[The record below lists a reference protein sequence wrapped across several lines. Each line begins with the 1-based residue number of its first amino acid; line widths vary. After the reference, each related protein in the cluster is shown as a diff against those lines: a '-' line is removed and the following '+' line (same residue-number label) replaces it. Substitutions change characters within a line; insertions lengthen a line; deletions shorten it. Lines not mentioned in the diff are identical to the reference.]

1 MILVLFSMSRW
12 KRFDLCVYVYV
23 LNWELGS
30 ISASVGNETRGV
42 TMWKKTNEI
51 GRNRKQGVGGEKRR
65 KWKGKK
71 KGKKQKWKLPSL
83 LSPPLPTVPGRKAYF
98 RAFPPRSRKKKE
110 RKRKKK
116 NVSTKQSGNC
126 FYLAKW
132 IISFEK
138 LNWIRY
144 YLKPMLIHNVT

>member
-12 KRFDLCVYVYV
+12 KRFDLCVCVCVYA
-23 LNWELGS
+23 LNLELGS

-71 KGKKQKWKLPSL
+71 KGKKQKWKLPPPSAKEESL
-83 LSPPLPTVPGRKAYF
+83 
-98 RAFPPRSRKKKE
+98 FPRVSSSVEEKERKKK
-110 RKRKKK
+110 KKEE
-116 NVSTKQSGNC
+116 C
-126 FYLAKW
+126 FYETKW
-132 IISFEK
+132 QLFLLSK
-138 LNWIRY
+138 MD
-144 YLKPMLIHNVT
+144 YLVRKT

>member
-12 KRFDLCVYVYV
+12 KRFDLCVCVCVYA
-23 LNWELGS
+23 LNLELGS

-71 KGKKQKWKLPSL
+71 KGKKQKWKLTPFPL
-83 LSPPLPTVPGRKAYF
+83 FSPPPSAKEESL
-98 RAFPPRSRKKKE
+98 FPRVSSSVEEKERKKK
-110 RKRKKK
+110 KKEE
-116 NVSTKQSGNC
+116 C
-126 FYLAKW
+126 FYETKW
-132 IISFEK
+132 QLFLLSK
-138 LNWIRY
+138 MD
-144 YLKPMLIHNVT
+144 YLVRKT